1 MTENEAKKICECLK
15 NRKCQKS
22 CRQHIDYPDEHNCAL
37 ISAEI
42 NGSMSLREV
51 AERMGISHIR
61 VMQIERE
68 AIAKLKAK
76 MND

>member
-1 MTENEAKKICECLK
+1 MKEDIKHICHCLK
-15 NRKCQKS
+15 NGKDQKS
-22 CRQHIDYPDEHNCAL
+22 CRQHIDYPEEHDCAL

-76 MND
+76 MAD